1 MKRCSNYHILTGILL
16 SVLPSI
22 AFAYQPG
29 KFTPLDVYVLKGAP
43 AGPTSLVAR
52 GADGAILERA
62 QFKYD
67 GSGRLTTETFVN
79 SKDAVYGSTEYKRA
93 GDKLSEEVRKNQSGS
108 IMSRTVYS
116 YEGETLSAIE
126 VYNEKGIMELR
137 RRYFLTQGRITS
149 GEEII
154 ATTKDKFVIKY
165 DEGSTLPQAL
175 VFVQSDGHPFG
186 QILYRYDAQKRL
198 VERERVQNER
208 RELCKYEYD
217 EKGRVLSYSYFD
229 FIDNKWKLKKT
240 LTYSY
245 P

>member
-1 MKRCSNYHILTGILL
+1 MKPPLPLTLLTGLGLL
-16 SVLPSI
+16 LLPGVLL
-22 AFAYQPG
+22 AYQPG

-52 GADGAILERA
+52 AADGAILERA

-67 GSGRLTTETFVN
+67 GAGRLTTETFVN
-79 SKDAVYGSTEYKRA
+79 AKDAVSGTTEYKRA
-93 GDKLSEEVRKNQSGS
+93 GDRLSEEVRKNQSGN

-116 YEGETLSAIE
+116 YEGDNLSAIE
-126 VYNEKGIMELR
+126 VYNEQGVMELR
-137 RRYFLTQGRITS
+137 RRYFLSQGKITS
-149 GEEII
+149 GEEIV
-154 ATTKDKFVIKY
+154 ATTKDKFIIKY

-175 VFVQSDGHPFG
+175 VFVQADGHPFG
-186 QILYRYDAQKRL
+186 QILYRYDSQKRL
-198 VERERVQNER
+198 TERERVQNER

-217 EKGRVLSYSYFD
+217 QKGRVQSYSYFD
-229 FIDNKWKLKKT
+229 FIDNQWKLKKT